1 MNVSSVALLML
12 GLGVGGFGGWLVAVS
27 LGRGEMV
34 RAAGERDSARSETG
48 RLKAESAAWSARAE
62 RAEHDVTRLNG
73 ELAYAHQ
80 AGAERLADLQR
91 AQADLT
97 ERFALLSREAL
108 ERTSAHLLQLT
119 DERLATAEKQT
130 AAQLDQ
136 RRIAVETM
144 VKPLSDS
151 LEQVRV
157 QLTEVE
163 KSRLGAYAELREQVR
178 AMNQT
183 SDRLRVETSQL
194 VTALRAPQARGRWG
208 EMQLRRVIESAGMVE
223 HCDFTEQASVS
234 TVDGVRRPDLVV
246 RLAGGKNVVVDA
258 KVAFSGYLEAMEAR
272 DDATRTARLKA
283 HARHLR
289 EHIDGLGKKA
299 YWEQFQPSPEF
310 VVMFVPAEVF
320 LSAALEEDPS
330 LFEHAFDR
338 DVVIATPQTLIA
350 MLRTIAYTW
359 RQEALAANA
368 QQVYELGRE
377 LHGRLATMGSHLAK
391 LGSGIDGAVKA
402 YNSTVSSLES
412 RVLVT
417 ARRLSDLSVVDGE
430 LATPAQIETS
440 TRQLEA
446 PELVASSSD
455 SLVVLGAPRP
465 APEPSDPVVQAI
477 ADDPRFG
484 VDSDPAAT
492 LFRLPRSA
500 GGHGDGA

>member
-1 MNVSSVALLML
+1 MTVSSALLL
-12 GLGVGGFGGWLVAVS
+12 FFGLVVGGVGGTLVGAA
-27 LGRGEMV
+27 LGRGRGAKVQGERDLA
-34 RAAGERDSARSETG
+34 RAEADRLAGER
-48 RLKAESAAWSARAE
+48 AEWNARAE
-62 RAEHDVTRLNG
+62 QAEHDVTRLTA
-73 ELAYAHQ
+73 ELAYAQQ

-91 AQADLT
+91 AQAELT
-97 ERFALLSREAL
+97 ERFQLLSQEAL
-108 ERTSAHLLQLT
+108 ERTSTRLLQLT

-136 RRIAVETM
+136 RRIAVETL

-163 KSRLGAYAELREQVR
+163 KTRLGAYTELREQVR

-183 SDRLRVETSQL
+183 SDQLRVETAQL

-208 EMQLRRVIESAGMVE
+208 EMQLRRVIEAAGMVE
-223 HCDFTEQASVS
+223 HCDFTEQASVT
-234 TVDGVRRPDLVV
+234 TVDGVKRPDLVV

-289 EHIDGLGKKA
+289 EHIDGLGKKT

-330 LFEHAFDR
+330 LFEHAFER

-377 LHGRLATMGSHLAK
+377 LHGRLATMGNHLAK
-391 LGSGIDGAVKA
+391 LGTGIEGAVKA
-402 YNSTVSSLES
+402 YNNTVSSLES

-417 ARRLSDLSVVDGE
+417 ARRLNELKVVDDR
-430 LATPAQIETS
+430 LATPAQIEIA

-446 PELVASSSD
+446 PELVASATD
-455 SLVVLGAPRP
+455 ALVILGAPRSESDRP
-465 APEPSDPVVQAI
+465 DPVVEAI
-477 ADDPRFG
+477 VHDPRFG
-484 VDSDPAAT
+484 VDSEPAPT

-500 GGHGDGA
+500 DGRGDGA

>member
-1 MNVSSVALLML
+1 V
-12 GLGVGGFGGWLVAVS
+12 
-27 LGRGEMV
+27 
-34 RAAGERDSARSETG
+34 
-48 RLKAESAAWSARAE
+48 ES
-62 RAEHDVTRLNG
+62 
-73 ELAYAHQ
+73 
-80 AGAERLADLQR
+80 
-91 AQADLT
+91 
-97 ERFALLSREAL
+97 
-108 ERTSAHLLQLT
+108 
-119 DERLATAEKQT
+119 
-130 AAQLDQ
+130 
-136 RRIAVETM
+136 M

-163 KSRLGAYAELREQVR
+163 KTRVGAYTELREQVR

-183 SDRLRVETSQL
+183 SDQLRVETAQL

-223 HCDFTEQASVS
+223 HCDFTEQASVT
-234 TVDGVRRPDLVV
+234 TVDGIKRPDLVV
-246 RLAGGKNVVVDA
+246 HLAGGKNVVVDA
-258 KVAFSGYLEAMEAR
+258 KVAFSGYLEAMEAK

-289 EHIDGLGKKA
+289 EHIDGLGKKS

-338 DVVIATPQTLIA
+338 DIVIATPQTLIA

-377 LHGRLATMGSHLAK
+377 LHGRIATMGNHLAR
-391 LGSGIDGAVKA
+391 LGSGIEGAVKA
-402 YNSTVSSLES
+402 YNSTISSLES

-417 ARRLSDLSVVDGE
+417 ARRLNELKVVDDE

-446 PELVASSSD
+446 PELLASATD
-455 SLVVLGAPRP
+455 ALVVLDPPRTD
-465 APEPSDPVVQAI
+465 ADRTDPVLEAI
-477 ADDPRFG
+477 VDDPRFG
-484 VDSDPAAT
+484 VDSEPAPT

-500 GGHGDGA
+500 DGRADGA

>member
-1 MNVSSVALLML
+1 MTVSSALLL
-12 GLGVGGFGGWLVAVS
+12 LVGLLVGGLGGTLVAAA
-27 LGRGEMV
+27 LGRGHGAKV
-34 RAAGERDSARSETG
+34 QGERD
-48 RLKAESAAWSARAE
+48 LARAE
-62 RAEHDVTRLNG
+62 ADRLAVERAQWNARAEQAEHDVTRLTA
-73 ELAYAHQ
+73 ELAYAQQ

-91 AQADLT
+91 AQAELT
-97 ERFALLSREAL
+97 ERFQLLSQEAL
-108 ERTSAHLLQLT
+108 ERTSTRLLQLT

-136 RRIAVETM
+136 RRIAVETL

-163 KSRLGAYAELREQVR
+163 KTRLGAYTELREQVR

-183 SDRLRVETSQL
+183 SDQLRVETAQL

-208 EMQLRRVIESAGMVE
+208 EMQLRRVIEAAGMVE
-223 HCDFTEQASVS
+223 HCDFTEQASVT
-234 TVDGVRRPDLVV
+234 TVDGVKRPDLVV

-289 EHIDGLGKKA
+289 EHIDGLGKKT

-330 LFEHAFDR
+330 LFEHAFER

-377 LHGRLATMGSHLAK
+377 LHGRLATMGNHLAK
-391 LGSGIDGAVKA
+391 LGTGIEGAVKA
-402 YNSTVSSLES
+402 YNNTVSSLES

-417 ARRLSDLSVVDGE
+417 ARRLNELKVVDDT
-430 LATPAQIETS
+430 LATPAQIEIA

-446 PELVASSSD
+446 PELVASATD
-455 SLVVLGAPRP
+455 ALVMLGAPR
-465 APEPSDPVVQAI
+465 SDPERPDPLVEAI
-477 ADDPRFG
+477 GDDPRFG
-484 VDSDPAAT
+484 VDSEPAPT

-500 GGHGDGA
+500 DGRGDGA

>member
-1 MNVSSVALLML
+1 MTSVILLLL
-12 GLGVGGFGGWLVAVS
+12 GLVVAGAVGALAGSSATRS
-27 LGRGEMV
+27 RNGRV
-34 RAAGERDSARSETG
+34 QAERDSARADAA
-48 RLKAESAAWSARAE
+48 RLTTERATWNARAE
-62 RAEHDVTRLNG
+62 QAEHEVTRLNA
-73 ELAYAHQ
+73 ELAYAQQ

-91 AQADLT
+91 AQVELT
-97 ERFALLSREAL
+97 ERFRLLSQEAL
-108 ERTSAHLLQLT
+108 DRTSTRLLQLT

-136 RRIAVETM
+136 RRLAVENM
-144 VKPLSDS
+144 VKPLSES

-163 KSRLGAYAELREQVR
+163 KTRLGAYTELREQVR

-183 SDRLRVETSQL
+183 SDQLRVETAQL

-208 EMQLRRVIESAGMVE
+208 EMQLRRVVESAGMVE
-223 HCDFTEQASVS
+223 HCDFTEQASV
-234 TVDGVRRPDLVV
+234 TTDDGVKRPDLVV

-258 KVAFSGYLEAMEAR
+258 KVAFSGYLEAMEAK
-272 DDATRTARLKA
+272 DDATRTSRLKA

-289 EHIDGLGKKA
+289 EHIDGLGKKS
-299 YWEQFQPSPEF
+299 YWEQFQPTPEF

-320 LSAALEEDPS
+320 LSAALEQDPS
-330 LFEHAFDR
+330 LFEFAFER

-391 LGSGIDGAVKA
+391 LGTGIEGAVKA
-402 YNSTVSSLES
+402 YNNTISSLES

-417 ARRLSDLSVVDGE
+417 ARRLTELKVTDAE
-430 LATPAQIETS
+430 LATPPQIEIA

-446 PELVASSSD
+446 PELVASATD
-455 SLVVLGAPRP
+455 ALVVLDEIEA
-465 APEPSDPVVQAI
+465 
-477 ADDPRFG
+477 DPRYG
-484 VDSDPAAT
+484 VDSEPVPT

-500 GGHGDGA
+500 DVRGGGA